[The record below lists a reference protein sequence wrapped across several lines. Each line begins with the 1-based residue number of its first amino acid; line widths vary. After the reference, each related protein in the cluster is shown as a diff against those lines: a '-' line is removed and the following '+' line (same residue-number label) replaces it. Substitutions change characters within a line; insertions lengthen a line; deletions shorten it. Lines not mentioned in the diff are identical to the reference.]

1 MLNRAALRL
10 ACLPLLVL
18 WLIVAA
24 SPVAADHCPGPGR
37 FADVLRKAE
46 AIALVRVLRV
56 EGSGGLFDMTYTFAQ
71 IKTWKGA
78 LPPVFEVEGSELGCQ
93 FGGDVKPG
101 DQFVVAFGTAV
112 PEEHDETGGAHWE
125 VNADWSLGETG
136 PMDARVETLAELD
149 VLLTEAIA
157 QAGAPPGAEVA
168 AAIRPALDG
177 ALPVAV
183 ALAAGLL
190 GLILI
195 LALLRRSRSAD
206 RE

>member
-1 MLNRAALRL
+1 MESRL
-10 ACLPLLVL
+10 VFRLLCLPLLVL
-18 WLIVAA
+18 LLIVAA

-93 FGGDVKPG
+93 FGGNVKPG

-112 PEEHDETGGAHWE
+112 PEEDDDAGGAHWE
-125 VNADWSLGETG
+125 VNADWSLGEFG

-168 AAIRPALDG
+168 AAIRPGLES
-177 ALPVAV
+177 ALPLAV
-183 ALAAGLL
+183 AAGSSL

-195 LALLRRSRSAD
+195 LALVRRSRSAD